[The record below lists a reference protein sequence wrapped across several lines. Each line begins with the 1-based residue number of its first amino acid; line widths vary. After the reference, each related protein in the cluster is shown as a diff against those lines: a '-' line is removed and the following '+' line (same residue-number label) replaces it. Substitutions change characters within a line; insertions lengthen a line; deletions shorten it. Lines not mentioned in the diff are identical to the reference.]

1 MKVLSLNDKL
11 QDIKVT
17 HRPKSDSV
25 RIWFDAAKSNVGQTA
40 NENLKFSYNADNKQ
54 DTVSVFYRY
63 NTKNVMT
70 LDSDNGGALIPPK
83 ADFKMVSNY
92 IIDRIEPEKWML
104 RVAGDTLSKQ
114 QFSAVISPT
123 NPYQV
128 IVKSDFVIGKKYQ
141 LTVPKETVY
150 SFYAKNPQSK
160 RFDFE
165 IDKADN
171 YGSLT
176 LTLQNAP
183 ASNYWIQLLDA
194 SDKVVYQKYTKGS
207 QVRFDILKPSE
218 YIVRILA
225 DNNGNGYWD
234 EADFQNQVF
243 AEDAYTYYKVVVI
256 RPLWDTNETWD
267 LSDTRSLENPKGTSA
282 TAAGTDTNAAGT
294 TNPVTA
300 PSAPVQ
306 NNKVIE
312 TSREVLK
319 PVR

>member
-1 MKVLSLNDKL
+1 MKEPPENVKVLSLNDKL

-160 RFDFE
+160 RFDF
-165 IDKADN
+165 
-171 YGSLT
+171 
-176 LTLQNAP
+176 
-183 ASNYWIQLLDA
+183 
-194 SDKVVYQKYTKGS
+194 
-207 QVRFDILKPSE
+207 
-218 YIVRILA
+218 
-225 DNNGNGYWD
+225 GNRQG
-234 EADFQNQVF
+234 
-243 AEDAYTYYKVVVI
+243 
-256 RPLWDTNETWD
+256 
-267 LSDTRSLENPKGTSA
+267 G
-282 TAAGTDTNAAGT
+282 
-294 TNPVTA
+294 
-300 PSAPVQ
+300 
-306 NNKVIE
+306 
-312 TSREVLK
+312 
-319 PVR
+319 